1 MGGRGLECLCEA
13 EKCLMSRLLC
23 HGLTLRVGCWI
34 KCWRQKWASHL
45 PSKQKENYLMGNY
58 FGRWRRYKCTLCDM
72 PRWYPFPFN
81 LVSYPKMSIGT
92 WALRMPCTALR
103 SFSSTIW
110 RTWDFS
116 RGHLY
121 HYTQCSC
128 RVKFHHI
135 NIYYLQQSTKSCNA
149 MMFNKEMRC

>member
-1 MGGRGLECLCEA
+1 MLGLLQIRVGGRGLECLCEA
-13 EKCLMSRLLC
+13 EKCLMSRRLC

-72 PRWYPFPFN
+72 PRFPFN
-81 LVSYPKMSIGT
+81 LVSYPKMSIENGLYCA
-92 WALRMPCTALR
+92 ALIFIQNFENMR
-103 SFSSTIW
+103 F
-110 RTWDFS
+110 FS

-135 NIYYLQQSTKSCNA
+135 NIYYCSNLFQQ
-149 MMFNKEMRC
+149 F